1 MPSFEVA
8 EQQTVEQ
15 RSNNPRDLWYK
26 IVRYLIE
33 LHSDYLK
40 FYVVVYSIGPVIS
53 EGNNRLSLFMV
64 WIRQF
69 FMFLFYIM
77 Q

>member
-40 FYVVVYSIGPVIS
+40 FYVVVYLIGPVIS